1 MTDPQVLRAGHWR
14 KTTPEISGW
23 QFVSFEVVHFDADRS
38 LDLPADGH
46 ERALIALG
54 GLFQARVGDEVLDFG
69 ERKTVFDGLGYC
81 LYVPRDS
88 AGKITRT
95 GAPRP
100 RIPSPPAPPPPR
112 LGLGTPHGPP
122 G

>member
-54 GLFQARVGDEVLDFG
+54 GRFQARVGDEVLDFG
-69 ERKTVFDGLGYC
+69 GRKTVFDRLGYC
-81 LYVPRDS
+81 LYVPPDS
-88 AGKITRT
+88 ADTITSTSDARL
-95 GAPRP
+95 ANAA
-100 RIPSPPAPPPPR
+100 PPAAT
-112 LGLGTPHGPP
+112 LH
-122 G
+122 